1 MLTLG
6 PCINNDATVWKL
18 LVMNGKGEGYKR
30 EEHSFLAPTLI
41 PCQSIGRRSLST
53 LELECLSFTHQ
64 TICFIRFIFSPS
76 DPAQPDK
83 ALMMKH
89 RGHPCIIS
97 ELAWTKVCVYVCAC
111 VRAYVRVCARVRVFV
126 TPQQFDFGRAP
137 AQTVMATAHLSP
149 ATCAAPRT
157 GVPLHFF
164 FSLTHL
170 SQRCLKKCNEM
181 EQVIKSRKDFLN
193 SYNKL

>member
-6 PCINNDATVWKL
+6 SCINNDATVWKL
-18 LVMNGKGEGYKR
+18 LIMNRKGEWNKR

-53 LELECLSFTHQ
+53 LELQCLSFTHQ

-83 ALMMKH
+83 ALMMKR

-97 ELAWTKVCVYVCAC
+97 ELACTKVCVSLSNNINLDKPMLRQRCQLNLTTCPGLRYG
-111 VRAYVRVCARVRVFV
+111 V
-126 TPQQFDFGRAP
+126 TPLVCLFLP
-137 AQTVMATAHLSP
+137 T
-149 ATCAAPRT
+149 
-157 GVPLHFF
+157 F
-164 FSLTHL
+164 FSL
-170 SQRCLKKCNEM
+170 NIAG
-181 EQVIKSRKDFLN
+181 IKAVK
-193 SYNKL
+193 

>member
-1 MLTLG
+1 MTQRFG
-6 PCINNDATVWKL
+6 NSSWWTE
-18 LVMNGKGEGYKR
+18 KGEGNKR

-83 ALMMKH
+83 ALMMKR

-97 ELAWTKVCVYVCAC
+97 ELACGKVFVCVC
-111 VRAYVRVCARVRVFV
+111 VCARVYVHACAFV
-126 TPQQFDFGRAP
+126 CHSTTMSFSDKRMLIRRCQQPTSF
-137 AQTVMATAHLSP
+137 SP
-149 ATCAAPRT
+149 PVLPWDMVSTFT
-157 GVPLHFF
+157 
-164 FSLTHL
+164 SLF
-170 SQRCLKKCNEM
+170 SQRPFIFPHSALLSNKQWNEWG
-181 EQVIKSRKDFLN
+181 N
-193 SYNKL
+193 

>member
-18 LVMNGKGEGYKR
+18 LMMNGKGEGNKR

-41 PCQSIGRRSLST
+41 PCESIGRRSLST

-83 ALMMKH
+83 ALMMKR
-89 RGHPCIIS
+89 RGHPCIMS
-97 ELAWTKVCVYVCAC
+97 ELACTKVCVCA
-111 VRAYVRVCARVRVFV
+111 RTRVCRSTTISFWTSSCSNSEANTPTNSHHLFCPEDWCHSSLFV
-126 TPQQFDFGRAP
+126 T
-137 AQTVMATAHLSP
+137 L
-149 ATCAAPRT
+149 
-157 GVPLHFF
+157 PLFP
-164 FSLTHL
+164 T
-170 SQRCLKKCNEM
+170 LKLFP
-181 EQVIKSRKDFLN
+181 STL
-193 SYNKL
+193 

>member
-18 LVMNGKGEGYKR
+18 LMMNGKGEGNKR

-41 PCQSIGRRSLST
+41 PCESIGRRSLST

-83 ALMMKH
+83 ALMMKC
-89 RGHPCIIS
+89 RGHPCIMS
-97 ELAWTKVCVYVCAC
+97 ELACTKVCVCA
-111 VRAYVRVCARVRVFV
+111 RTHVRVAL
-126 TPQQFDFGRAP
+126 QQYNFGQAH
-137 AQTVMATAHLSP
+137 AQTARPTLQLILT
-149 ATCAAPRT
+149 TCSALRT
-157 GVPLHFF
+157 GVTLLFLSLSLCFPHSSFF
-164 FSLTHL
+164 PQH
-170 SQRCLKKCNEM
+170 
-181 EQVIKSRKDFLN
+181 
-193 SYNKL
+193 